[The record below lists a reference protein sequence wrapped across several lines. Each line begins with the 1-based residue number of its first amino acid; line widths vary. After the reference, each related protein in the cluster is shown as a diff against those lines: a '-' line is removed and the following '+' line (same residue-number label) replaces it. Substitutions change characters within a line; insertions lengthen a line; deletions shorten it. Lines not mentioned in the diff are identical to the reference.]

1 MAYWYSVNQWRGYSI
16 FILPLIEEGEKMY
29 ETLKKTLEK
38 LAGDDSVLE
47 HPAETQE
54 KTLLRILKKNATT
67 LFSKK
72 HSLDEIG
79 SVDAYI
85 NRMPICKY
93 DDFRPYIELMKQQQE
108 NVLVVGDFPRWVRTS
123 GTSSS
128 QPKLYP
134 FTIESIESAGQILSK
149 LMLSVPDDESEERVL
164 LSGKM
169 LMVVAD
175 VITGYIQEKPV
186 GYISG
191 VAAHDIQDLEGL
203 AGMISPPQDILAM
216 QEWETRWLEMA
227 RHASKELI
235 TMSVSTPPIL
245 LSYFKK
251 ITSDYQSELNTPD
264 DIRDLWPDVML
275 IAGAGVKM
283 SLYEKKFREVLGDQ
297 VRCREFYCASE
308 GFFAYQKDDNE
319 GLTPVL
325 DYIFYEFIPLEEWRS
340 VLLKGEDYRTC
351 QFTRLTYDQVRH
363 NTDYIIVVT
372 TPSGL
377 YSYII
382 GDIIR
387 FLAPDRLVWV
397 GRADL
402 ESNVAGEK
410 MNEMHMSMLK
420 KSIETTL
427 GVEITNHVAS
437 VQEEPLR
444 YVFAFEFEG
453 EIEFDELVNAVDR
466 SVREANPIYD
476 WLREK
481 NVLQVPDIVTLQKG
495 TFERYFRWKQ
505 EQTGSQGQVKPPV
518 FVNPELIEKMKQ

>member
-1 MAYWYSVNQWRGYSI
+1 
-16 FILPLIEEGEKMY
+16 MY
-29 ETLKKTLEK
+29 ETLKRSLKN

-47 HPAETQE
+47 YPAEMQE
-54 KTLLRILKKNATT
+54 KALMRILKRNAHT
-67 LFSKK
+67 LFSKT
-72 HSLDEIG
+72 HSLNEIK
-79 SVDAYI
+79 SVEEYC
-85 NRMPICKY
+85 NRMPISKY
-93 DDFRPYIELMKQQQE
+93 EDVKPYIEMMKQQQQ
-108 NVLVVGDFPRWVRTS
+108 NVLVADDFPRWVRTS

-134 FTIESIESAGQILSK
+134 FTQESIESAGQILSK
-149 LMLSVPDDESEERVL
+149 LILSVPENESEERIL
-164 LSGKM
+164 LSGRM

-175 VITGYIQEKPV
+175 VITGYVQGKPV

-203 AGMISPPQDILAM
+203 GEVISPPQHILAM
-216 QEWETRWLEMA
+216 EEWESRWIEMA
-227 RHASKELI
+227 RHAVKESM

-245 LSYFKK
+245 LSYLKK
-251 ITSDYQSELNTPD
+251 ITSDYRPLLNTPT
-264 DIRDLWPDVML
+264 DIREVWPDMML

-283 SLYEKKFREVLGDQ
+283 SLYEKKFREVLGEQ

-308 GFFAYQKDDNE
+308 GFFAYQKDDIE

-340 VLLKGEDYRTC
+340 ALLEGEDYRTY
-351 QFTRLTYDQVRH
+351 QFTRLTYDQIRL

-377 YSYII
+377 YSYVI

-387 FLAPDRLVWV
+387 FTGPDRLIWV

-402 ESNVAGEK
+402 ESNIAGEK

-420 KSIETTL
+420 QTIETTL
-427 GVEITNHVAS
+427 GVEIANHVAS
-437 VQEEPLR
+437 IQEDPLR

-453 EIEFDELVNAVDR
+453 NIEFNELVDAVDT
-466 SVREANPIYD
+466 SVREINPIYN

-481 NVLQVPDIVTLQKG
+481 NVLKVPDIVTLQKG

-505 EQTGSQGQVKPPV
+505 EKTGSQGQVKPPV
-518 FVNPELIEKMKQ
+518 FVNAELIEKLKQ

>member
-1 MAYWYSVNQWRGYSI
+1 
-16 FILPLIEEGEKMY
+16 MY
-29 ETLKKTLEK
+29 ETLKDTLNR

-54 KTLLRILKKNATT
+54 KTLFRILKKNTNT

-72 HSLDEIG
+72 YSLNEIC

-85 NRMPICKY
+85 NQMPIAKY
-93 DDFRPYIELMKQQQE
+93 DDFRPYIESMKQQHDD
-108 NVLVVGDFPRWVRTS
+108 VLIAGDFPRWIRTS

-134 FTIESIESAGQILSK
+134 FTREGVESAGQILSK
-149 LMLSVPDDESEERVL
+149 LILSVPDDESEERVL

-175 VITGYIQEKPV
+175 VITEYIQGKPV

-203 AGMISPPQDILAM
+203 QDLVSPPQHILAM

-227 RHASKELI
+227 RHASTEQI

-251 ITSDYQSELNTPD
+251 ITSDYQPELDTPE
-264 DIRDLWPDVML
+264 DIRELWPNIML

-297 VRCREFYCASE
+297 VCCREFYCASE
-308 GFFAYQKDDNE
+308 GFFAYQKDEKE

-325 DYIFYEFIPLEEWRS
+325 EYVFYEFIPLEEWKS
-340 VLLKGEDYRTC
+340 VLLRGEDYRTC
-351 QFTRLTYDQVRH
+351 QFTRLTYDQVSY

-377 YSYII
+377 YSYVI
-382 GDIIR
+382 GDIVR
-387 FLAPDRLVWV
+387 FVARDRLIWV

-427 GVEITNHVAS
+427 GVEIANHVAS

-444 YVFAFEFEG
+444 YIFAFEFEE
-453 EIEFDELVNAVDR
+453 EIEFDELVDAVDR
-466 SVREANPIYD
+466 SVREMNPIYD

-481 NVLQVPDIVTLQKG
+481 NVLHIPDIVTLQKG

-505 EQTGSQGQVKPPV
+505 EQSGSQGQIKPPV